1 MPHYCKHLLVVLLEL
16 LSLHASLLQAL
27 TCCFT
32 GITENSSLH
41 ASILLHEKKLSM
53 FFFVNN
59 DSPGLLAIC
68 WTAGLTW
75 TAGLLDHWVQIR
87 ADLRARTSAEL
98 QGSKE
103 HSLFGKCYKG
113 TFLKRYKQHAWF
125 FLLPSDH
132 ISNEPVWSAE
142 TASMI
147 QKITKYNSINSPK

>member
-1 MPHYCKHLLVVLLEL
+1 MPHYCNHLLVVLLEL
-16 LSLHASLLQAL
+16 LRTAACMPHYCKHLLTCCFTGLTEDSSLHASLLQAL

-75 TAGLLDHWVQIR
+75 TAGLLDHGVQIR
-87 ADLRARTSAEL
+87 ADLRARTSSEL
-98 QGSKE
+98 QRPKNIHYLGNVIKE
-103 HSLFGKCYKG
+103 H
-113 TFLKRYKQHAWF
+113 
-125 FLLPSDH
+125 
-132 ISNEPVWSAE
+132 I
-142 TASMI
+142 
-147 QKITKYNSINSPK
+147 